1 MTGSASNFLNC
12 RATPH
17 DLALKR
23 ERIRA
28 LNDRLRR
35 THVDGLVMLTIG
47 IRALGEDSV
56 RELLEA
62 VAQFDSFG
70 TDNDPW
76 TEHDMGSLGFQGRRV
91 FWKIDYY
98 DRTMTGGSPD
108 PSDPNVTRRVLT
120 IMLAEE
126 Y

>member
-1 MTGSASNFLNC
+1 MTRSASNFPNC
-12 RATPH
+12 EQSPA

-35 THVDGLVMLTIG
+35 THTGGMVVLTTG
-47 IRALGEDSV
+47 IRALGEAAV

-70 TDNDPW
+70 AENDPW
-76 TEHDMGSLGFQGRRV
+76 GEHDMGSLEFLSRRV

-98 DRTMTGGSPD
+98 DSTLTGGSPD
-108 PSDPNVTRRVLT
+108 PSDPELTQRVLT